1 MFGVVKEQYAKLHW
15 SSLRPLLKH
24 NKLSGLDPIFLFLQ
38 KETLLLQIVTFLQ
51 LILIVAV
58 IVYLTVNIIHLVRLE
73 PISHTLDDPP
83 MVSVCVPARDEERG
97 VRACLESLLKQ
108 DYPQFEV
115 IVVNDHST
123 DRTGELIQKLARNNS
138 RLIALD
144 GEDLPKG
151 WLGKPFALH
160 QAFQKAK
167 GEILL
172 FTDADPVFESS
183 ALRTAVFT
191 LRERNLDALTL
202 MPRAEFG
209 SFWER
214 AVQPTIFG
222 FIASLTRFRKVNSP
236 DHKSAM
242 GFGAFLMFKRSTY
255 VAIGGHEGGKADVLE
270 DVLIFKRLKKA
281 GFNLLVADAKR
292 LFSIRMYYGFR
303 EIWAGWRKNMF
314 LAMKRSVVRALHHV
328 FMVQAFLLTPH
339 LVLGWN
345 VVAGTGWLWTGL
357 SLFGVSMVSAASI
370 KTCDELG
377 LNRINACLFPIG
389 AVVMAAIMINSMI
402 QVLVFSRTEWRGRYY
417 PS

>member
-1 MFGVVKEQYAKLHW
+1 M
-15 SSLRPLLKH
+15 
-24 NKLSGLDPIFLFLQ
+24 
-38 KETLLLQIVTFLQ
+38 LQILTALQ
-51 LILIVAV
+51 LVLIVTV
-58 IVYLTVNIIHLVRLE
+58 IVYLTVNIIYLVRLE
-73 PISHTLDDPP
+73 PVAHQIDRPP
-83 MVSVCVPARDEERG
+83 LVSVCVPARDEERG
-97 VRACLESLLKQ
+97 IRACLESLLKQ

-123 DRTGELIQKLARNNS
+123 DHTGELIRELARNNS
-138 RLIALD
+138 RLIALN
-144 GEDLPKG
+144 GEDLPEG

-172 FTDADPVFESS
+172 FTDADPVFEPD

-191 LRERNLDALTL
+191 MRERNLDALTL

-236 DHKSAM
+236 GHKSAM
-242 GFGAFLMFKRSTY
+242 GFGAFLMFKRAAYES
-255 VAIGGHEGGKADVLE
+255 IGGHEGGKADVLE
-270 DVLIFKRLKKA
+270 DVLIAKRLKRA

-292 LFSIRMYYGFR
+292 LFSIRMYFGFR
-303 EIWAGWRKNMF
+303 EIWTGWRKNMF
-314 LAMKRSVVRALHHV
+314 LAMKRSVVRALYYV
-328 FMVQAFLLTPH
+328 FMVLAFLLTPY

-345 VVAGTGWLWTGL
+345 VVVGSGLLWVGL
-357 SLFGVSMVSAASI
+357 SLLGVIMVSAATI
-370 KTCDELG
+370 KICDELG

-402 QVLVFSRTEWRGRYY
+402 ETLVFSRTEWRGRVYLVE
-417 PS
+417 

>member
-1 MFGVVKEQYAKLHW
+1 M
-15 SSLRPLLKH
+15 
-24 NKLSGLDPIFLFLQ
+24 
-38 KETLLLQIVTFLQ
+38 LQILTSLQ
-51 LILIVAV
+51 LVLIVAV
-58 IVYLTVNIIHLVRLE
+58 IVYLTVNMIYLVRLD
-73 PISHTLDDPP
+73 PVSQKLDDPP

-97 VRACLESLLKQ
+97 IRACLESLLKQ
-108 DYPQFEV
+108 DYPEFEV

-123 DRTGELIQKLARNNS
+123 DHTGELIRELAEKDS

-144 GEDLPKG
+144 GEELPTG

-172 FTDADPVFESS
+172 FTDADPVFEPN

-191 LRERNLDALTL
+191 MQERKLDALTL
-202 MPRAEFG
+202 MPKAEFG

-222 FIASLTRFRKVNSP
+222 FIGSLTRFGKVNSQ

-242 GFGAFLMFKRSTY
+242 GFGAFLMFKRSAY
-255 VAIGGHEGGKADVLE
+255 EAISGHEGGKADVLE
-270 DVLIFKRLKKA
+270 DVLIAKRLKKA
-281 GFNLLVADAKR
+281 GFKLLVADAKR

-303 EIWAGWRKNMF
+303 EIWIGWRKNMF
-314 LAMKRSVVRALHHV
+314 LAMKRSVARALYYV
-328 FMVQAFLLTPH
+328 FMVLAFVLTPY

-345 VVAGTGWLWTGL
+345 VVVGSDLLWIGL
-357 SLFGVSMVSAASI
+357 SLFGVSMVSAATI

-377 LNRINACLFPIG
+377 LGRINACLFPIG

-402 QVLVFSRTEWRGRYY
+402 QVLVFSRTEWRGRVY
-417 PS
+417 SVE

>member
-1 MFGVVKEQYAKLHW
+1 M
-15 SSLRPLLKH
+15 
-24 NKLSGLDPIFLFLQ
+24 
-38 KETLLLQIVTFLQ
+38 LQILTSLQ
-51 LILIVAV
+51 LVLIVAV
-58 IVYLTVNIIHLVRLE
+58 IVYLTVNMIYLVRLD
-73 PISHTLDDPP
+73 PVSQKLDDPP

-97 VRACLESLLKQ
+97 IRACLESLLKQ
-108 DYPQFEV
+108 DYPEFEV

-123 DRTGELIQKLARNNS
+123 DHTGELIRELAEKDS

-144 GEDLPKG
+144 GEELPTG

-172 FTDADPVFESS
+172 FTDADPVFEPN

-191 LRERNLDALTL
+191 MQERKLDALTL
-202 MPRAEFG
+202 MPKAEFG

-222 FIASLTRFRKVNSP
+222 FIGSLTRFGKVNSQ

-242 GFGAFLMFKRSTY
+242 GFGAFLMFKRSAY
-255 VAIGGHEGGKADVLE
+255 EAIGGHEGGKADVLE
-270 DVLIFKRLKKA
+270 DVLIAKRLKKA
-281 GFNLLVADAKR
+281 GFKLLVADAKR

-303 EIWAGWRKNMF
+303 EIWIGWRKNMF
-314 LAMKRSVVRALHHV
+314 LAMKRSVARALYYV
-328 FMVQAFLLTPH
+328 FMVLAFVLTPY

-345 VVAGTGWLWTGL
+345 VVVGSDLLWIGL
-357 SLFGVSMVSAASI
+357 SLFGVSMVSAATI

-377 LNRINACLFPIG
+377 LGRINACLFPIG

-402 QVLVFSRTEWRGRYY
+402 QVLVFSRTEWRGRVY
-417 PS
+417 SVE